1 MQNKK
6 KYLVLLS
13 LPRSVRA
20 PQIVKKKTLQM
31 FVHSV
36 IHSIDVY
43 WAPTRRQALSL
54 LLETQKLQSPFS
66 LVRACYCMDT
76 LCPGAYLTGFQVL
89 QLYVWM
95 QVSPIQLSSLS
106 VQMSSAISNFWFGGH
121 NLTGKYKL
129 EICQRLESRAL
140 KLMYVWFFP
149 QNSSFCF

>member
-1 MQNKK
+1 
-6 KYLVLLS
+6 
-13 LPRSVRA
+13 
-20 PQIVKKKTLQM
+20 M